1 MADLPPETLAQ
12 QVDALIERLLS
23 IANSSDGGLQ
33 LYSGTASHDRAFDI
47 VDSDPDGK
55 PRVIQYL
62 GSSLRSQVLVAPNT
76 PIDTLYSGEEVFQQ
90 TDREPSVFSGNT
102 GTTVGFG
109 TDSATGQGE
118 LLVSHTLTTYGG
130 AAGVSPGASSATGD
144 TIIGAHTLTI
154 ADDPS
159 LGRVVRLNNGQ
170 PVPFNALSVD
180 LEVSA
185 PNGESV
191 FVDLSAVPA
200 VFTGGVPITADG
212 TISVDGGV
220 SAVPIS
226 FSANQTLT
234 HAVTSE
240 VTNVDSVNIRRTGTE
255 GIEYVGTL
263 DAFEVLIQ
271 LRDELR
277 NSQSITSTELD
288 AIMQHRIKD
297 LERVQHQILA
307 VVGEQS
313 VTLENL
319 DALESRAQDVQLDTR
334 LAIGDM
340 ENADMAEVILE
351 LQNEQLILQFV
362 YASAANIFNT
372 SLLDFIS

>member
-1 MADLPPETLAQ
+1 MW
-12 QVDALIERLLS
+12 R
-23 IANSSDGGLQ
+23 
-33 LYSGTASHDRAFDI
+33 
-47 VDSDPDGK
+47 
-55 PRVIQYL
+55 
-62 GSSLRSQVLVAPNT
+62 
-76 PIDTLYSGEEVFQQ
+76 
-90 TDREPSVFSGNT
+90 
-102 GTTVGFG
+102 
-109 TDSATGQGE
+109 
-118 LLVSHTLTTYGG
+118 
-130 AAGVSPGASSATGD
+130 
-144 TIIGAHTLTI
+144 
-154 ADDPS
+154 
-159 LGRVVRLNNGQ
+159 NGQ
-170 PVPFNALSVD
+170 LVPFNALSVD
-180 LEVSA
+180 LKVSA

-240 VTNVDSVNIRRTGTE
+240 VTNVNSVNIRRTGTE

-271 LRDELR
+271 LRDQLR
-277 NSQSITSTELD
+277 NSQSISSTELD

-297 LERVQHQILA
+297 LERIQHQILS

-351 LQNEQLILQFV
+351 LQYEQNILQFV
-362 YASAANIFNT
+362 YASVKPAVLSAVLIREMPPRPG
-372 SLLDFIS
+372 